1 MYQWSCNKSVL
12 TTSSHVLPVTGFIQ
26 LAVVIGLN
34 HQDCLSFFNVIRP
47 AIFTDI
53 RPPGSVV
60 L

>member
-1 MYQWSCNKSVL
+1 MVL
-12 TTSSHVLPVTGFIQ
+12 QQIRLNDVQPRAAGNGFIQ